1 MNLYRR
7 ALAALKPY
15 WKHLVT
21 ASVSAA
27 LSAVLAGL
35 LVWMLGPLL
44 MVLFEVSDPMATV
57 AAPTATAEVRP
68 ATPGEATG
76 NSGMIQKLSS
86 RLGKVKES
94 MQAWVDGIVRSD
106 NRRQTLLNF
115 CWLAFL
121 VVIAKNVFLYLRGY
135 FMAYVQQALV
145 RRFRDQLFEKYQR
158 LPLGYFH
165 GRRTGQVISRIT
177 NDVLVLNDSV
187 DIGFNNLV
195 TDAITVIVL
204 FAFLVI
210 LSWKLTLLSMIVMPL
225 VFVFI
230 WFVGKKL
237 RKYSARTQERMADVN
252 SVLEEA
258 VTNLRIVK
266 AFSTEEFETGRFFR
280 ATHQYFRSLLRM
292 TRIRH
297 LAAPINDMLATTA
310 GLFILLVAGTR
321 IIAGTGELSA
331 GDFITFIVAMLAMI
345 KPVKSLSQIHI
356 KLQEGMAAAERIF
369 EVLDAPETVGEPAA
383 PVVLPEFR
391 EVIRYEGVWFR
402 YETSDDV
409 LRDVT
414 FEVRK
419 GEVVAIVG
427 PSGAGKSTLLDLLP
441 RFYDPQRGRVA
452 IDGHDIRTLSLAS
465 LRRQMGIVT
474 QETLLFN
481 DTIANNIAYGLTD
494 VPREQIEEAAR
505 IANAHQFIA
514 EFERGYD
521 TPVGNRGVML
531 SGGQRQRV
539 AIARALLRDP
549 AILIFDEA
557 TSALD
562 TESEL
567 LVQEAI
573 DRLMRD
579 RTVLVIAHRLSTVKN
594 ADRIIVLDRG
604 RIVECGSHSDL
615 LRHNGLY
622 NRLYT
627 MQFQDVDAHTPA

>member
-494 VPREQIEEAAR
+494 VPRERIEEAAR

-549 AILIFDEA
+549 AILILDEA

>member
-297 LAAPINDMLATTA
+297 LAAPINDKPGPRGRGDWTKWAIWIPWIGGIAGLAIAAGGYHSVQPLFGIETGATLTLPPEPGAPPWYMMYYIIVGLFLMLA
-310 GLFILLVAGTR
+310 LVFG
-321 IIAGTGELSA
+321 
-331 GDFITFIVAMLAMI
+331 
-345 KPVKSLSQIHI
+345 
-356 KLQEGMAAAERIF
+356 
-369 EVLDAPETVGEPAA
+369 
-383 PVVLPEFR
+383 
-391 EVIRYEGVWFR
+391 
-402 YETSDDV
+402 
-409 LRDVT
+409 
-414 FEVRK
+414 
-419 GEVVAIVG
+419 
-427 PSGAGKSTLLDLLP
+427 
-441 RFYDPQRGRVA
+441 
-452 IDGHDIRTLSLAS
+452 
-465 LRRQMGIVT
+465 
-474 QETLLFN
+474 
-481 DTIANNIAYGLTD
+481 
-494 VPREQIEEAAR
+494 
-505 IANAHQFIA
+505 
-514 EFERGYD
+514 
-521 TPVGNRGVML
+521 
-531 SGGQRQRV
+531 
-539 AIARALLRDP
+539 
-549 AILIFDEA
+549 
-557 TSALD
+557 
-562 TESEL
+562 
-567 LVQEAI
+567 
-573 DRLMRD
+573 
-579 RTVLVIAHRLSTVKN
+579 
-594 ADRIIVLDRG
+594 
-604 RIVECGSHSDL
+604 
-615 LRHNGLY
+615 
-622 NRLYT
+622 
-627 MQFQDVDAHTPA
+627 